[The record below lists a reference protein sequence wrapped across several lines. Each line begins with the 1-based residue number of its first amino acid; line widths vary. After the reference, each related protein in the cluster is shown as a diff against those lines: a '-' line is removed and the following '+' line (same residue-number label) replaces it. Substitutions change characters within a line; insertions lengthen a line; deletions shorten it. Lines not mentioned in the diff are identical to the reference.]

1 MTLELTKQRAEYL
14 VKELNLWEV
23 KAEITH
29 STDEWATIEI
39 DDETDP
45 ESIVSYAFNIGVTYG
60 RNNNEG

>member
-39 DDETDP
+39 DDEEDP
-45 ESIVSYAFNIGVTYG
+45 ESIVGFAFGIGVTYG
-60 RNNNEG
+60 RNNPEN